1 MAEYEQYID
10 FLSACLIPLIAT
22 VTIYIAYQQYRISRL
37 KQKQEL
43 FDKRWAVYQ
52 TVMETLDYVMHTG
65 NTNNNQLLRFNIA
78 RNNGYFFFG
87 EKVDMYLNEMYDKLV
102 DLQEMNTVSVDE
114 QPDIAKRRGELKK
127 WFYSQIS
134 EAKKLFSKFLKI
146 DKA

>member
-1 MAEYEQYID
+1 
-10 FLSACLIPLIAT
+10 
-22 VTIYIAYQQYRISRL
+22 
-37 KQKQEL
+37 
-43 FDKRWAVYQ
+43 
-52 TVMETLDYVMHTG
+52 METLDHVMHKG
-65 NTNNNQLLRFNIA
+65 NIDDNQLLRFNIA

-87 EKVDMYLNEMYDKLV
+87 EKVDTYLNKMYDKLV

-114 QPDIAKRRGELKK
+114 QPDIAKRRAELKK